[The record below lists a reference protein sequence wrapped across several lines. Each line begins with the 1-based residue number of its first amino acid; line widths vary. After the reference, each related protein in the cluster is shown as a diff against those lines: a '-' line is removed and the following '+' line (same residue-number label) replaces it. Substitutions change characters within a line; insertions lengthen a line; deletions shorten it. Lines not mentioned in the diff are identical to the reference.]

1 MYRLDLFKKEEVSS
15 RPPFPPNNETRP
27 GWQTVG
33 QENEGRNPGVIGTTG
48 SYWREQRR
56 FLLKNL
62 KDFGFGKASMESII
76 QDEMSKLCSIL
87 AHYPE
92 VKSFLNL
99 LFIL

>member
-1 MYRLDLFKKEEVSS
+1 LFYLDLFKREELSS

-33 QENEGRNPGVIGTTG
+33 RENNGRNPGVIATTG
-48 SYWREQRR
+48 NYWREQRR

-76 QDEMSKLCSIL
+76 QDEMSKLCLNL
-87 AHYPE
+87 AQFPE
-92 VKSFLNL
+92 VKWHT
-99 LFIL
+99 